1 MMTAPSARECALDIL
16 LHIEQNQ
23 SYSNL
28 ALNRFLLKSGLD
40 ERDKRLVTELVYGC
54 VQRLNT
60 LDWILSRLV
69 KKGIHSLEPWVR
81 QILRMGIYQL
91 AYLDK
96 IPERAAVHES
106 VQICKKRGH
115 KGIAGL
121 VNGVLRSYLRR
132 KEELAPP
139 AQPKTLKEKAIA
151 YSHPEWLIKRMEQ
164 AYGEETTKLA
174 LLANHVPPKV
184 SVRVNILNMSRDD
197 FVRKWNET
205 QEGEAVPSP
214 VSPEGVI
221 IERGGNPAYTS
232 LYKEGYC
239 TIQDESSMLVSR
251 VLSPKPGMRVLDA
264 CAAPGGKT
272 THLAEQMKNE
282 GFILACDVHP
292 HKMDLIREN
301 ASRLGIRIIETQLA
315 DTRELPAKLPPET
328 GFDAILLD
336 APCSGLGVIH
346 RKPDIKWSKEA
357 QDIDSLVKVQQEL
370 LDAAASMLKPGGTLV
385 YSTCTW
391 EPRENKDQLAAFLSR
406 HPEFEPDSDIAG
418 YLPEQVRQTA
428 ILGEGWVQIL
438 PHHFQSDGF
447 FIARLTKKSGEH

>member
-1 MMTAPSARECALDIL
+1 MTALSARECALDIL
-16 LHIEQNQ
+16 IKIEQNQ

-28 ALNRFLLKSGLD
+28 ALNRFLVASGLN

-54 VQRLNT
+54 IQRLNT
-60 LDWILSRLV
+60 LDWILNHLV
-69 KKGIHSLEPWVR
+69 KKGIDSLEPWVR
-81 QILRMGIYQL
+81 QVLRMGIYQL
-91 AYLDK
+91 TYLDK

-106 VQICKKRGH
+106 VQISKKRGH

-139 AQPKTLKEKAIA
+139 ARPQTLQEKAIA

-164 AYGEETTKLA
+164 AYGEETTRLA

-184 SVRVNILNMSRDD
+184 SIRVNTLKINRDD
-197 FVRKWNET
+197 FVGKWNEE
-205 QEGEAVPSP
+205 QEGEAVPSS

-221 IERGGNPAYTS
+221 IKRGGNPAYS
-232 LYKEGYC
+232 RLYEEGYC
-239 TIQDESSMLVSR
+239 TIQDESSMLVGR
-251 VLSPKPGMRVLDA
+251 VLAPRPGMRVLDA

-272 THLAEQMKNE
+272 THLAEQMNNE
-282 GFILACDVHP
+282 GLILACDIHP
-292 HKMDLIREN
+292 HKMELIREN
-301 ASRLGIRIIETQLA
+301 AGRLGITIVEPQLA
-315 DTRELPAKLPPET
+315 DARELPGRLPPEA

-357 QDIDSLVKVQQEL
+357 RDIDALVQVQKEL

-391 EPRENKDQLAAFLSR
+391 EPRENQEQLAAFLSR
-406 HPEFEPDSDIAG
+406 HPGFKPDFRLAEV
-418 YLPEQVRQTA
+418 LPEQVRGSA
-428 ILGEGWVQIL
+428 VLGEGWVQIL

-447 FIARLTKKSGEH
+447 FIARLVKNG